1 MSTVGPERPP
11 SIPSEA
17 DERMWR
23 EVCNFG
29 KVIAKRALK
38 QDMPPS
44 IVVQTRQGIQ
54 LSTGW
59 SIVDNQP
66 ADPAKKRLVVEQGLM
81 ISASGQLAIYRVVA
95 HPTLMIL
102 HNWFKHTPLID
113 MPPINS
119 ALYFDPAVYPHDSSE
134 VHNLAY
140 TDLKYEPIV
149 GIAAIEHAE
158 MVFETNF
165 L

>member
-1 MSTVGPERPP
+1 
-11 SIPSEA
+11 
-17 DERMWR
+17 MWR

-38 QDMPPS
+38 QEVPPS
-44 IVVQTRQGIQ
+44 IVVQTRQGMEVAI
-54 LSTGW
+54 GW

-66 ADPAKKRLVVEQGLM
+66 VEPTNKRRVEQQGLM
-81 ISASGQLAIYRVVA
+81 INASGQIAIYRVVA

-113 MPPINS
+113 MPPLNS
-119 ALYFDPAVYPHDSSE
+119 ALYFDPAMYPHETSE
-134 VHNLAY
+134 IHQLTYADQE
-140 TDLKYEPIV
+140 TEPIV
-149 GIAAIEHAE
+149 GIPAIEHAE
-158 MVFETNF
+158 MLFETTF